1 MSVTRHF
8 TNMLLFDSFVT
19 KEAFK
24 TTLIKSQGAM
34 NFVFVRIYRT
44 ANLEYL
50 ENTKKESIKKFYK
63 SMLFRVEDIR
73 KSSLFLLYK
82 LKKEQ
87 FRKFLRQ
94 HYIKSS
100 ILESIT
106 DYIKWRQRNDAGMAS
121 TSLMIFNDDV
131 VGDNTF
137 CGKTLSEPL
146 VHKYKILEKICNISD
161 IPMTHTSYIDC
172 DSSESSKFDPCEF
185 RRDQE
190 ESDMESDVRSL
201 VSQSVSL
208 PNVQKLHLENYQ
220 NSGAKTIYSQSRTNE
235 NTVLRFN
242 GKTIQNTLTDMSS
255 SSYSSDSNIC

>member
-8 TNMLLFDSFVT
+8 TNILLFDSMLT

-34 NFVFVRIYRT
+34 NFIFVRIYRT

-50 ENTKKESIKKFYK
+50 ENTKKERIKKFYR
-63 SMLFRVEDIR
+63 SMRFREEDIR

-87 FRKFLRQ
+87 FKKFLRQ
-94 HYIKSS
+94 HYIRSS

-121 TSLMIFNDDV
+121 TSLMIFNDY
-131 VGDNTF
+131 GNNNF
-137 CGKTLSEPL
+137 CGKTLNEPL
-146 VHKYKILEKICNISD
+146 VHKYRVFEKLCNVSD

-172 DSSESSKFDPCEF
+172 NSSENSRFDPFEF
-185 RRDQE
+185 TKDQE
-190 ESDMESDVRSL
+190 ESENESDVGSRF
-201 VSQSVSL
+201 SQSVSL
-208 PNVQKLHLENYQ
+208 PNVQKLHLENSQ
-220 NSGAKTIYSQSRTNE
+220 NSGTKTIYSLPRTDE
-235 NTVLRFN
+235 NTVLGLN
-242 GKTIQNTLTDMSS
+242 GKTIECTNTVMSS
-255 SSYSSDSNIC
+255 SSYSSDSNTY